1 MRIPF
6 IERPFRFQAEFI
18 TETWIVKRARRRA
31 ITVIWE
37 IFDAAGGF
45 SSFFWSF
52 TSLIPRPNSFNKKK
66 SNHHSSLLDTI
77 RHAFQIADR
86 RSKIS
91 SIASRRQKASL
102 NA

>member
-18 TETWIVKRARRRA
+18 TETWIVKRARRA

-37 IFDAAGGF
+37 VDAGGF
-45 SSFFWSF
+45 SPFLVVHVSHPTASFVQQEE
-52 TSLIPRPNSFNKKK
+52 NN
-66 SNHHSSLLDTI
+66 NHSSLLDTI

-86 RSKIS
+86 SSKIS
-91 SIASRRQKASL
+91 SL
-102 NA
+102 